1 LNKREGKTDWLL
13 LIIDLKI
20 LVVDTSDKNLSEL
33 VNEAIEDLIKKYG
46 W

>member
-1 LNKREGKTDWLL
+1 MNKREGKTDWLL